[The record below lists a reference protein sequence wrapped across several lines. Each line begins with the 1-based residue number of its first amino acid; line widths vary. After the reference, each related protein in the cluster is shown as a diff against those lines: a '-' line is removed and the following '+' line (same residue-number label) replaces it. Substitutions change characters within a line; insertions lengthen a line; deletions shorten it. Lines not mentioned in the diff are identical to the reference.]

1 MITLMNLISTGETIS
16 MLLIV
21 EDGTKQV
28 EDLRPT
34 AQSFI
39 LPMSIPLLV
48 ILFLR
53 WNQWTITYM
62 STLMDQIMM
71 LITHSIF
78 INHTLLA
85 TISQKDT
92 ISMIM
97 IHTTNQTITHFL
109 WTKFM
114 TNGSIKSSIMLM
126 MPLTTSDMMAMMLQD
141 TTSMSL
147 TMRHH
152 PFIIKDIML
161 MDISNTSMK
170 VMRTRLRIRL
180 LMMARRQL
188 TRSQLKSLQLR
199 SQLSQLS
206 QDLLKILMLRLPP
219 RILNQLPPLQL
230 LVMLRQLLLL
240 QFIMDIT
247 GIPTIAIMVI
257 PITVIMVML
266 TPITEVLT
274 TIMQILMTIMEMLMT
289 IMEMLTDI
297 TEMIMATMLMF
308 IMDIMEMITITE
320 IFTRDIMEKESL
332 VTTGRLI
339 TTEDNIMEMTTK

>member
-1 MITLMNLISTGETIS
+1 MIQLICLGMSSMTMLRYSPTMITLMNLISTGETIS

-53 WNQWTITYM
+53 WNQWTTTYM

-126 MPLTTSDMMAMMLQD
+126 MPLTT
-141 TTSMSL
+141 
-147 TMRHH
+147 
-152 PFIIKDIML
+152 
-161 MDISNTSMK
+161 
-170 VMRTRLRIRL
+170 
-180 LMMARRQL
+180 
-188 TRSQLKSLQLR
+188 
-199 SQLSQLS
+199 
-206 QDLLKILMLRLPP
+206 
-219 RILNQLPPLQL
+219 
-230 LVMLRQLLLL
+230 
-240 QFIMDIT
+240 
-247 GIPTIAIMVI
+247 
-257 PITVIMVML
+257 
-266 TPITEVLT
+266 
-274 TIMQILMTIMEMLMT
+274 
-289 IMEMLTDI
+289 
-297 TEMIMATMLMF
+297 
-308 IMDIMEMITITE
+308 
-320 IFTRDIMEKESL
+320 
-332 VTTGRLI
+332 
-339 TTEDNIMEMTTK
+339 